1 MKAIPCIP
9 TGLACAAVLLG
20 GCALAPPQRS
30 PGLAL
35 PSHWAAGTP
44 VPESQPAGPTTRPFE
59 ALAWWR
65 LLNDPMLNSL
75 IRRATASNLDLRLAE
90 ARLREARA
98 ARGLAAADL
107 WPQVNVAGSYAYR
120 GTSFNSGPRLEGGAS
135 PAEQFRN
142 NAVNSAL
149 RSLTRAAGG
158 ATDPPAAGTTP
169 AGIVAQ
175 AISSAISNRLA
186 GDGPRPSR
194 DQNLFLAGFDA
205 IWELDLFGGRRRAV
219 EAADAEIAAAQEDRR
234 AVLVTLLSE
243 IALNYVQLRGFQRRL
258 AIARENIQLQQDTVA
273 LTRERF
279 EAGFASKL
287 DLTQAQTQLA
297 STRSQV
303 PLFRAAIRQAI
314 YQLSVLLAQPP
325 GALLKELEQEGPLP
339 APTANLSIGLPS
351 ELLRRRPDIRAA
363 ERRLAAATARTAEA
377 IADLFPRFSLTG
389 SIGPQSRT
397 MRHLLDARSLTWSV
411 GPALSW
417 PLFEGGRIRSN
428 IQVQDARQEQAVTA
442 YEQTVLTAF
451 QEVENAL
458 TAYVEEQLRSQ
469 ALLEAVRASRE
480 SVALSNE
487 LFAKQWTNFLSVL
500 ESQRAL
506 YASQDQLVQSQTAV
520 VTNLI
525 ALYKALGGGWQVPEE
540 TAGP

>member
-1 MKAIPCIP
+1 M
-9 TGLACAAVLLG
+9 
-20 GCALAPPQRS
+20 
-30 PGLAL
+30 
-35 PSHWAAGTP
+35 
-44 VPESQPAGPTTRPFE
+44 
-59 ALAWWR
+59 
-65 LLNDPMLNSL
+65 
-75 IRRATASNLDLRLAE
+75 
-90 ARLREARA
+90 
-98 ARGLAAADL
+98 
-107 WPQVNVAGSYAYR
+107 NVAGSYAYR
-120 GTSFNSGPRLEGGAS
+120 GSSLNSGPGLEGGTS
-135 PAEQFRN
+135 PAEQVRN

-158 ATDPPAAGTTP
+158 ATDATAADTTP
-169 AGIVAQ
+169 AGIVGQ

-186 GDGPRPSR
+186 GDAPRASR

-205 IWELDLFGGRRRAV
+205 SWELDLFGGRRRAV

-234 AVLVTLLSE
+234 AVLLTLLSE
-243 IALNYVQLRGFQRRL
+243 VALNYVQLRGFQRRL

-297 STRSQV
+297 STQSQV
-303 PLFRAAIRQAI
+303 PLFRAAIRQTI

-325 GALLKELEQEGPLP
+325 GTLLKELEEEGPLP
-339 APTANLSIGLPS
+339 APTANPSIGLPS

-363 ERRLAAATARTAEA
+363 EQRLAVATARSAEA

-397 MRHLLDARSLTWSV
+397 MRHFLDAQSLTWSV

-417 PLFEGGRIRSN
+417 PLFDGWRIRSN
-428 IQVQDARQEQAVTA
+428 IQIQDARQEQAVTA

-458 TAYVEEQLRSQ
+458 TAYIEERFRFQSLV
-469 ALLEAVRASRE
+469 EAVRASRE
-480 SVALSNE
+480 SVALSTE

-520 VTNLI
+520 ITNLI
-525 ALYKALGGGWQVPEE
+525 ALYKALGGGWQVAEE
-540 TAGP
+540 TASP